1 MPKQT
6 EQSMSIATHATPE
19 ASAKTLRAKL
29 QSMEDLNASLQRQTE
44 LLKAAIAK
52 SQRDRD
58 EAEGCAKFWRDAA
71 EASSGMEARYK
82 STVLGLSHA
91 LADLKLAEADLDAD
105 RDASA
110 QPPHDL
116 AA

>member
-6 EQSMSIATHATPE
+6 ESNMSIATVSTSD

-29 QSMEDLNASLQRQTE
+29 HSVEDANASLQRQTE
-44 LLKAAIAK
+44 LLMAAVAK
-52 SQRDRD
+52 LQRDRD
-58 EAEGCAKFWRDAA
+58 AAEACSKFWRDAA

-105 RDASA
+105 RDAA
-110 QPPHDL
+110 THAPQDL